1 LATNFET
8 LNYQLSTTN
17 PSKMSH
23 QTSATTT
30 RDVEVTRI
38 PSGERI
44 TLATGTEVLI
54 TQALGGSFTIL
65 VPSQA
70 GLYRIE
76 GQDADA
82 IGQEAISGSE
92 ARTDGDLEQA
102 AWDQL
107 KTCYDPEIPVNI
119 VDLGLVYALSV
130 KPHQEGGSEVNVQM
144 TLTAP
149 GCGMGPIL
157 ASEARQKIL
166 TLDGVTEANV
176 DLVWEPPWTPDRI
189 SEEGKQKLGMI

>member
-1 LATNFET
+1 
-8 LNYQLSTTN
+8 
-17 PSKMSH
+17 MSH

-82 IGQEAISGSE
+82 IGREATSGSE
-92 ARTDGDLEQA
+92 RPTEGDLEQA
-102 AWDQL
+102 AWNQL

-119 VDLGLVYALSV
+119 VDLGLVYSLDI

-166 TLDGVTEANV
+166 ALDGVTDANV
-176 DLVWEPPWTPDRI
+176 NLVWDPPWTPDRI
-189 SEEGKQKLGMI
+189 SEAGKQKLGMV